1 MSRIDLPSIYNPA
14 SQTHQELIDNF
25 VVRTKLFEEIFKDIK
40 NSDMKYPQQP
50 YIIQGVRGQG
60 KTTFLLRIAYE
71 IERDKEL
78 SKQVIPVCFNEE
90 QYNISRLFKLWE
102 TVAEYFEE
110 QDELQGLYQS
120 MQEIEFDEDYE
131 IHCFELLENFLKKNN
146 KKLILFIDNID
157 DILNKFTKKE
167 QHRLREIFSE
177 SPEIRIIGASSVML
191 EFHYDYGHP
200 FYQFFRMEQLKGLT
214 SEETKILLLRLGE
227 YYKRER
233 VKEIVRNQ
241 LGRVEAL
248 RRLSSGVIRT
258 IVLLFQIFVDDTDGN
273 AFMDLEKILD
283 QVTPLYKHRMEK
295 LSPQHQEIVDVI
307 GLNWDAVTAREIAE
321 KTKMSSKAVSAQL
334 KQLKKYHLIEKEKSS
349 TKNYLYRIH
358 ERFFNIWYLMRRGRK
373 WDEKRVRFLVEFLQ
387 IWCDSKT
394 LEQRVLKHIESV
406 KSGKLYDKHALFM
419 TEALART
426 QIKRELQDQLIK
438 ETRSYLEKSESE
450 LKDYLSE
457 SDKELSEHA
466 FNDYKTGNIDK
477 AIEDIKKIKHKD
489 KNDFFILGN
498 LYRQSGKNFR
508 EAEEYYLK
516 AVEKGHAGAM
526 YNLALMF
533 ETEFKDF
540 KQAEKYYRLAV
551 EKGHAGA
558 MYNLALMFKTEFKDF
573 KQAEKYYRLAVEKGH
588 AGAMYNLALMFQT
601 EFKDFKQA
609 EKFYRLA
616 VEKGHAG
623 AMNNLALL
631 YKTEFKDFKQAE
643 KFYRLA
649 VEKGDA
655 GAMNNLAWLFFQK
668 KRNREK
674 ALEYARSSYKNTK
687 SSITAHTY
695 AIILLWN
702 KDIEKAIEISNVF
715 LNHKKF
721 IEEYSRDINYFLMF
735 LISQNQYHTALK
747 IFHNNPHNL
756 QDRFKPV
763 YYALMYFLQD
773 EYPNQ
778 YRKMGAELKETVDE
792 IIKEIKQLAKEY
804 K

>member
-1 MSRIDLPSIYNPA
+1 
-14 SQTHQELIDNF
+14 
-25 VVRTKLFEEIFKDIK
+25 
-40 NSDMKYPQQP
+40 
-50 YIIQGVRGQG
+50 
-60 KTTFLLRIAYE
+60 
-71 IERDKEL
+71 
-78 SKQVIPVCFNEE
+78 
-90 QYNISRLFKLWE
+90 
-102 TVAEYFEE
+102 
-110 QDELQGLYQS
+110 
-120 MQEIEFDEDYE
+120 
-131 IHCFELLENFLKKNN
+131 
-146 KKLILFIDNID
+146 
-157 DILNKFTKKE
+157 
-167 QHRLREIFSE
+167 
-177 SPEIRIIGASSVML
+177 
-191 EFHYDYGHP
+191 
-200 FYQFFRMEQLKGLT
+200 
-214 SEETKILLLRLGE
+214 
-227 YYKRER
+227 
-233 VKEIVRNQ
+233 
-241 LGRVEAL
+241 
-248 RRLSSGVIRT
+248 
-258 IVLLFQIFVDDTDGN
+258 
-273 AFMDLEKILD
+273 
-283 QVTPLYKHRMEK
+283 MEK
-295 LSPQHQEIVDVI
+295 GD
-307 GLNWDAVTAREIAE
+307 
-321 KTKMSSKAVSAQL
+321 
-334 KQLKKYHLIEKEKSS
+334 
-349 TKNYLYRIH
+349 
-358 ERFFNIWYLMRRGRK
+358 
-373 WDEKRVRFLVEFLQ
+373 
-387 IWCDSKT
+387 
-394 LEQRVLKHIESV
+394 
-406 KSGKLYDKHALFM
+406 
-419 TEALART
+419 
-426 QIKRELQDQLIK
+426 
-438 ETRSYLEKSESE
+438 
-450 LKDYLSE
+450 
-457 SDKELSEHA
+457 
-466 FNDYKTGNIDK
+466 
-477 AIEDIKKIKHKD
+477 
-489 KNDFFILGN
+489 
-498 LYRQSGKNFR
+498 
-508 EAEEYYLK
+508 
-516 AVEKGHAGAM
+516 
-526 YNLALMF
+526 
-533 ETEFKDF
+533 
-540 KQAEKYYRLAV
+540 
-551 EKGHAGA
+551 
-558 MYNLALMFKTEFKDF
+558 
-573 KQAEKYYRLAVEKGH
+573 